1 MIKPVSKP
9 VPGAA
14 RLEKLRM
21 HYEDMQRYEQAA
33 RLEGNL
39 MIAGIDEAG
48 RGPLAGPVVTC
59 ACILDP
65 ERPVYGVDD
74 SKKLSPARRVQ
85 LYDEILEKCIGFSVG
100 MTDSGTIDRINILN
114 ATKEAMRIAA
124 AGLSL
129 RPDLLL
135 IDAVDLKGTGIA
147 VLPIIRGDSLSV
159 SIAAA
164 SIIAKVTRDRI
175 MEAYDQEYPGYG
187 FSRHKGYGTAEHYD
201 ALRKMGP
208 CPIHRMTFLRGVVF
222 DA

>member
-1 MIKPVSKP
+1 MINPVSKP

-14 RLEKLRM
+14 RLEKLRI
-21 HYEDMQRYEQAA
+21 HYKDMQRYEQAA

-39 MIAGIDEAG
+39 VIAGIDEAG

-74 SKKLSPARRVQ
+74 SKKLSPARRAQ

-100 MTDSGTIDRINILN
+100 MMDAGMIDRINILN

-124 AGLSL
+124 AGLTL

-135 IDAVDLKGTGIA
+135 IDAVDLQGTGIA